1 MGASG
6 GGLVNV
12 ADLLGPWHNVEVTDA
27 ETGELRTDKRRVPQF
42 LHDHGAMEWRD
53 VAAQAAESIPPQP
66 SLGIWRVW
74 CSDEQLQALAADATH
89 TVLRSAE
96 VDAANIDADTWP
108 ALAVTQ
114 ERDGEGDAF
123 PPLPESGWL
132 EAGAVYQHG
141 DGAVIVRQSHQRS
154 IYAPEDTPALFMV
167 YRPDATDVLAWVAG
181 EQVIVGTRRMYEGTE
196 YECLQAHVTQSDWTP
211 DATPSLWA
219 VVVAEPEPSA
229 EWAVGVAY
237 AVGDVVTYQGRAYQC
252 RQAHTSIATWT
263 PPLVQSLWLPL

>member
-1 MGASG
+1 M
-6 GGLVNV
+6 VNV
-12 ADLLGPWHNVEVTDA
+12 ADLLGPWHSVEVTDA
-27 ETGELRTDKRRVPQF
+27 ETGETRTDKRRVPQF
-42 LHDHGAMEWRD
+42 LHDHGQMEWRD

-66 SLGIWRVW
+66 SLGVWRVW
-74 CSDEQLQALAADATH
+74 CSDEHLQALAADATY

-132 EAGAVYQHG
+132 EAGAVYQYG

-167 YRPDATDVLAWVAG
+167 WRENAASVLEWIAG
-181 EQVIVGTRRMYEGTE
+181 EQVIVGTRRMYEGVE
-196 YECLQAHVTQSDWTP
+196 YECLQSHVTQTGWAP
-211 DATPSLWA
+211 PATPSLWA

-229 EWAVGVAY
+229 EWAVGVSY
-237 AVGDVVTYQGRAYQC
+237 KVGDVVTYQGSRYEC
-252 RQAHTSIATWT
+252 RQAHTAQVGWQ
-263 PPLVQSLWLPL
+263 PPNVLALWLPL